1 MHILYTSTTPY
12 VYTRSGQKHICAYCC
27 RTKKYRV
34 AYAVYS
40 IYMSRTEVEA
50 RGARDFSDLL
60 YTRQPE
66 PIYKAYIFESF
77 ESVLLII
84 IRAKTR

>member
-1 MHILYTSTTPY
+1 MYTHDPAKNTY
-12 VYTRSGQKHICAYCC
+12 A
-27 RTKKYRV
+27 RTV
-34 AYAVYS
+34 AGRKSIGFLIAVYS